1 MLQYCKSLSGGVD
14 MNYKYQQKNNLKLRM
29 LCSGIIF
36 VLFVIAC
43 AGVAMQKVQATALS
57 YSVVFNSNGGS
68 GTMES
73 ETMPAG
79 ATKKLIPNGFTRSG
93 YTFEGWNTDAN
104 GAGTLYANEAEVQDL
119 IKTPNANCS
128 SEIILYAQW
137 SEKNAVI
144 TYESSN
150 AIGTVS
156 PAQEQVAVINGVAK
170 GAMAK
175 AAAGCH
181 FVSWTVNSGL
191 NMNVIVCTQAQFI
204 PEKDVST
211 GLYTNQ
217 RYLANFA
224 PNTYYI
230 KFNANGESGNM
241 DKELMTYDESETLT
255 DNAFVR
261 KCCTF
266 TGWNTSADGSGIS
279 YTEKQKI
286 KNVISDP
293 KDDGSSE
300 VTLYAQWEENTV
312 EITYR
317 SADSSQGAVSRVADN
332 IKALTGT
339 PDGSKA
345 VASTGYHFVDWV
357 DDNGNIVSKDAD
369 FVPARLNSGSYDSI
383 VYTAKFAR
391 DTVST
396 GTGSS
401 SSSQSASLQQTGS
414 SVPDDAGTSS
424 SSSGQTVSQSVTTTE
439 AISLTKAAA
448 SSKME
453 SLPRTGDFMQT
464 AICYVLFIFGALGI
478 SAIILYRKYVSR

>member
-1 MLQYCKSLSGGVD
+1 

-36 VLFVIAC
+36 VLFVIAF

-79 ATKKLIPNGFTRSG
+79 APQKLIPNGFTRSG

-119 IKTPNANCS
+119 IEKPNWNCS

-191 NMNVIVCTQAQFI
+191 NMNVVVCTEAQFI

-230 KFNANGESGNM
+230 KFNANGGSGNM
-241 DKELMTYDESETLT
+241 DNLL
-255 DNAFVR
+255 
-261 KCCTF
+261 CC
-266 TGWNTSADGSGIS
+266 W
-279 YTEKQKI
+279 
-286 KNVISDP
+286 
-293 KDDGSSE
+293 
-300 VTLYAQWEENTV
+300 
-312 EITYR
+312 
-317 SADSSQGAVSRVADN
+317 
-332 IKALTGT
+332 
-339 PDGSKA
+339 
-345 VASTGYHFVDWV
+345 
-357 DDNGNIVSKDAD
+357 
-369 FVPARLNSGSYDSI
+369 
-383 VYTAKFAR
+383 
-391 DTVST
+391 
-396 GTGSS
+396 
-401 SSSQSASLQQTGS
+401 
-414 SVPDDAGTSS
+414 
-424 SSSGQTVSQSVTTTE
+424 
-439 AISLTKAAA
+439 
-448 SSKME
+448 
-453 SLPRTGDFMQT
+453 
-464 AICYVLFIFGALGI
+464 IFL
-478 SAIILYRKYVSR
+478 S